1 MLVTYR
7 RITSSRPESRRPST
21 MSDWRDSNNSADE
34 WDKHPPFKRSSRQTT
49 ATTSLR
55 KQSRAVEGVLSLGFH
70 AAHLAPWLAQ
80 AWSPVKAEEC
90 ILTGSCVPGEP
101 SEACRCKPSRY
112 RRVARLHSFLLSL
125 FKCFRLF
132 FFPFKFSTKNFTG
145 KHPNHQGSHPLTGR
159 SQDGLPSPSSTS
171 HCAVPLSYHSFPES
185 PAQGDSNMI
194 ALPIPKDS
202 LRYSSVCSN
211 KHE

>member
-34 WDKHPPFKRSSRQTT
+34 WDKHPPFKRSSRQTM

-112 RRVARLHSFLLSL
+112 RRVPRLHSFLLSL

-132 FFPFKFSTKNFTG
+132 FFPSNLALRT
-145 KHPNHQGSHPLTGR
+145 
-159 SQDGLPSPSSTS
+159 SQVNTQTIRDHTLWLVGAKMDCPPPPQQVTVQSLFPTT
-171 HCAVPLSYHSFPES
+171 VFLSLQHKEI
-185 PAQGDSNMI
+185 QTW
-194 ALPIPKDS
+194 
-202 LRYSSVCSN
+202 
-211 KHE
+211 